1 MARSVAVYLL
11 PLTTDRGQPPT
22 PGHQR
27 PTVAARPGTLW
38 LVRILRWTVPLRLLI
53 FPIFVSIAFV
63 TLVALNLNGSS
74 IGVMASPQQ
83 LSESLVAGQPRPIRA
98 DEWRIATP
106 ISISQAR
113 TGFPTDK
120 WVGLTDTAMTVF
132 NGGPSASYTE
142 IFKPQ
147 DWGYF
152 FLGPDRGLA
161 FHWWLP
167 FALCLI
173 GFYVLFL
180 MFRAPLPVAIAGA
193 VVGSFTPYTAWWT
206 AALPAVSIGAVV
218 GAAICATLAIRARRM
233 RNTALWSLGIAYFAA
248 MAVFVSYPAWTV
260 ALGWVLLGMIAG
272 QLIDW
277 RVGWRRIG
285 TMAGVVIVG
294 SVLALIPWFLANSA
308 ALKTIASTI
317 YPGRRVAEAGL
328 ETLADLLDAPLN
340 IWYSTANPKFLP
352 DSNLSEVSS
361 PWIPLP
367 IVLVAAIF
375 ALWLLRR
382 DRRPPE
388 VAATTEAS
396 QPPVQG
402 QVDAQDPIGRW
413 TVLGTCAG
421 TLLVLAWALL
431 PLPKLVGTLT
441 VLSVTPAERAQLAVG
456 FGALLLTVF
465 CSSIASRRKTPMV
478 WIVILAVAVAATV
491 ATTIMAA
498 TDAPIAGKHPGLGI
512 VLINSLILGLGFA
525 FVALGKRT
533 AIAAVVLASYCFV
546 SFALVNPL
554 YQGIEPLSNGGVSL
568 AAAAFASQNPDAKIA
583 LFGQDD
589 AADVQVRASQA
600 ALISEL
606 TFYPDADLMNKLAPG
621 QEALWN
627 NFVHYTWVADP
638 GAATARIEPLGADS
652 ARIYINPCLPATRS
666 IGITWFGS
674 STPLNIPCLVEAK
687 RTVSGAHTL
696 IWYQYE

>member
-1 MARSVAVYLL
+1 M
-11 PLTTDRGQPPT
+11 
-22 PGHQR
+22 
-27 PTVAARPGTLW
+27 
-38 LVRILRWTVPLRLLI
+38 RILRWTVPLRLLI
-53 FPIFVSIAFV
+53 FPILVGIAFV

-74 IGVMASPQQ
+74 IGVMATPEQ
-83 LSESLVAGQPRPIRA
+83 LSESLVAGEPRSIRA
-98 DEWRIATP
+98 DEWRISTP
-106 ISISQAR
+106 LSISQAR

-120 WVGLTDTAMTVF
+120 WVGLTDTAMPVF
-132 NGGPSASYTE
+132 NGGPSADYTE

-173 GFYVLFL
+173 GFYLLFL
-180 MFRAPLPVAIAGA
+180 IFRAPLPVAIAGA

-206 AALPAVSIGAVV
+206 AALPAVSIAAAV
-218 GAAICATLAIRARRM
+218 GAAICATFAIRAQRLLP
-233 RNTALWSLGIAYFAA
+233 TALWSLGIAYFAG
-248 MAVFVSYPAWTV
+248 MAVFVTYPAWTV
-260 ALGWVLLGMIAG
+260 SVGWVLVGLIVG
-272 QLIDW
+272 QIIDW

-285 TMAGVVIVG
+285 TVAGVVIVG
-294 SVLALIPWFLANSA
+294 SGLALVPWFVANSV
-308 ALKTIASTI
+308 ALKTIAGTI

-352 DSNLSEVSS
+352 VSNLSEVSS

-367 IVLVAAIF
+367 IVLVAAAF
-375 ALWLLRR
+375 ALWLLRK
-382 DRRPPE
+382 DRRSPE
-388 VAATTEAS
+388 VAAIPEDS
-396 QPPVQG
+396 SPG
-402 QVDAQDPIGRW
+402 QRGVDADDPIGRW

-421 TLLVLAWALL
+421 TLLVLGWALL
-431 PLPKLVGTLT
+431 PLPPIVGTLT
-441 VLSVTPAERAQLAVG
+441 ALNVTPAERAQLAVG

-465 CSSIASRRKTPMV
+465 CSSIASRRKTSMV
-478 WIVILAVAVAATV
+478 WIVILAVAVAATI

-498 TDAPIAGKHPGLGI
+498 ADAPIAGKHPGLGI

-525 FVALGKRT
+525 FIALGKRT

-554 YQGIEPLSNGGVSL
+554 YQGIEPLSNGEVSL
-568 AAAAFASQNPDAKIA
+568 AAAALASQNPAAKIV

-589 AADVQVRASQA
+589 AADIQVRASQA

-606 TFYPDADLMNKLAPG
+606 TFYPNADLMNKLAPG

-627 NFVHYTWVADP
+627 NFVHYTWIADP
-638 GAATARIEPLGADS
+638 SAPYARIEPLGADS
-652 ARIYINPCLPATRS
+652 ARLYVNPCLPQVRS

-674 STPLNIPCLVEAK
+674 STPLNIPCLTEVR
-687 RTVSGAHTL
+687 RTVSGATTL
-696 IWYQYE
+696 IWYQYK